1 MAGNNMIRI
10 LSSLVAFFAITPLQA
25 QTHVGE
31 VPRLVVAITVDQLR
45 GDYLEMFRHTFG
57 NKGFNRLIDNGLV
70 YSNVRYNYPNPDR
83 ASAITT
89 LFTGAY
95 PSYHGIT
102 GEKRYQIESDHEV
115 SSFSDDHYLGNYTT
129 EKLSPRAIR
138 VSTITDELKIA
149 SGGQSDVYAFAPYAS
164 QALASGGHAA
174 SGAYWIEDYTGKW
187 ATTTFYKNKQPAVD
201 QQNRSAE
208 SLTLTIGSITWRPAR
223 ETESYNA
230 FPYTKNRYRFQHYF
244 GNDKKDSYRLFKQ
257 SPYVNSEVNNMA
269 IKVLESSQLGKR
281 MNPDMLAVTFYAG
294 NYEKALDKNYS
305 IEIQDIYYRLD
316 QEIGRLLDAIEASV
330 GLKHA
335 LVYLVSTG
343 YFSEQEIIPEGMVP
357 AGGDFHPDRSQ
368 ALLNMYLMALYG
380 REQWIRKYYDRQLF
394 FDRKLIEDRKIDFRE
409 LQEKA
414 AAFLVQVAGIQ
425 QVFTSHQM
433 TQASNNE
440 NSLFLRNG
448 YYPGISGDLM
458 LELKPGWRVVE
469 PDSDLQVRER
479 TNAVIAPVIF
489 YGSDIKPQ
497 KINRTIDVTN
507 IAPTV
512 SYRLRI
518 RAPNAAQSEILEE
531 LY

>member
-1 MAGNNMIRI
+1 MIRI
-10 LSSLVAFFAITPLQA
+10 LSSLVAIFSITTLSA
-25 QTHVGE
+25 QTPTVE
-31 VPRLVVAITVDQLR
+31 VPKLVVAITVDQLR

-57 NKGFNRLIDNGLV
+57 NKGFNRLLSNGLV
-70 YSNVRYNYPNPDR
+70 YSNIRYDYPHPDR

-102 GEKRYQIESDHEV
+102 GEKRYQIESDREV
-115 SSFSDDHYLGNYTT
+115 SSFADDRYLGNFTT
-129 EKLSPRAIR
+129 EKLSPRPIR
-138 VSTITDELKIA
+138 VSTIADELKIA

-174 SGAYWIEDYTGKW
+174 NGAYWIEDYTGKW
-187 ATTTFYKNKQPAVD
+187 ATSTFYRNKQPVVD

-223 ETESYNA
+223 EIESYNA

-244 GNDKKDSYRLFKQ
+244 GAGKNESFHLFKQ
-257 SPYVNSEVNNMA
+257 SPYVNSEVNNTA
-269 IKVLESSQLGKR
+269 IKVLENSLLGKR
-281 MNPDMLAVTFYAG
+281 MNPDFLAVTFYAG

-305 IEIQDIYYRLD
+305 VEIQDTYYRLD
-316 QEIGRLLDAIEASV
+316 QEIGRLLDAIDAAV

-335 LVYLVSTG
+335 LIYVASTG
-343 YFSEQEIIPEGMVP
+343 YFNEQEIIPEGMVP

-380 REQWIRKYYDRQLF
+380 REQWIKKYYDRQIY
-394 FDRKLIEDRKIDFRE
+394 FDRKLVEERKIDFPDF
-409 LQEKA
+409 QEKA
-414 AAFLVQVAGIQ
+414 AAFLVQSAGIQ
-425 QVFTSHQM
+425 DVVTSHQM
-433 TQASNNE
+433 LQATHNE
-440 NSLFLRNG
+440 HISHLRNG

-458 LELKPGWRVVE
+458 LELQPGWKVVE
-469 PDSDLQVRER
+469 PQSDLQVRER
-479 TNAVIAPVIF
+479 SNAVIAPVIF
-489 YGSDIKPQ
+489 FGSDIKPQ
-497 KINRTIDVTN
+497 IINRTIEATE
-507 IAPTV
+507 IAPSV

-518 RAPNAAQSEILEE
+518 RAPNAARGEILKE